1 MGAPWPDAV
10 SKDFLK
16 ELGFSSVLTYHV
28 ICIFVFLPFQCF
40 PRSGCYFIG
49 INSLQPQFLSF
60 LPFVIKSEGGRENIK
75 ESHQVQTCI
84 FFLKA
89 VNDCL
94 LLQNMLGSRNGISNS
109 YFFPLTSR
117 RR

>member
-1 MGAPWPDAV
+1 MGGAPWPDAV
-10 SKDFLK
+10 SKDVLK
-16 ELGFSSVLTYHV
+16 ELGFSSILTDPV
-28 ICIFVFLPFQCF
+28 ICICVFLPFQCF

-49 INSLQPQFLSF
+49 INSLQPQCLSF
-60 LPFVIKSEGGRENIK
+60 LPFVIKSESGRENIK
-75 ESHQVQTCI
+75 ENHQVQTCI

-109 YFFPLTSR
+109 YFFPLEPR
-117 RR
+117 R